1 MDGAGRF
8 AGMKNTRMRKHR
20 VKDKPRCV
28 AWKMEPPGLVPFYMR
43 RKLKP
48 REGKVMS
55 KVIPLTLGIRTLLPP
70 PQAAARGRPWWTTLV
85 TGRCPLASL
94 SSQRWEQ
101 TVPPGTQARYSEGWG
116 LGKEHRP
123 CSGRRLQSTAATK
136 KQIPWAQK
144 SPLSP
149 RKLQNLDF

>member
-8 AGMKNTRMRKHR
+8 AGMKNSRMRKHR

-55 KVIPLTLGIRTLLPP
+55 KVIPLTLGIRTLD
-70 PQAAARGRPWWTTLV
+70 R
-85 TGRCPLASL
+85 
-94 SSQRWEQ
+94 
-101 TVPPGTQARYSEGWG
+101 
-116 LGKEHRP
+116 
-123 CSGRRLQSTAATK
+123 
-136 KQIPWAQK
+136 K
-144 SPLSP
+144 SVV
-149 RKLQNLDF
+149 

>member
-8 AGMKNTRMRKHR
+8 ASMKGTHMRKHR

-28 AWKMEPPGLVPFYMR
+28 ASKMEPPGLVPFYMR

-55 KVIPLTLGIRTLLPP
+55 KVIPLTLGIRT
-70 PQAAARGRPWWTTLV
+70 QAAARGRLWWTTQV
-85 TGRCPLASL
+85 TGRCPPASL
-94 SSQRWEQ
+94 SSQRWGQ
-101 TVPPGTQARYSEGWG
+101 TVSPGTQARYSEGWG
-116 LGKEHRP
+116 LGREHRP

-136 KQIPWAQK
+136 KQIQWAWK